1 MMVERDIDLE
11 CPPTRRRTLLTPIA
25 TLAAVL
31 LIMAARAKT
40 RRLARLRRAQGAWA
54 GDLDRTGHAP

>member
-1 MMVERDIDLE
+1 M
-11 CPPTRRRTLLTPIA
+11 LTPIA